1 LAFPGR
7 RACRLHRTR
16 PLSEPSTGYCPPEV
30 RRPLIEILRRHA
42 ADYQRCWAGVW
53 RGWGGIGGV
62 FPEIPLLKLPHR
74 EYYLF
79 TVSYHVLGDQI
90 FGGDTGRGISANL
103 WWPADRS
110 WFVATEI
117 DFRWAYVG
125 GFSQLHCG
133 DSLRRPDRGAA
144 DRAEPPWRLSQ
155 RHHQR
160 SRQAVNCTHGQR
172 YVGTRASTSGIHRPA
187 RPTPLSGHRLRKQL
201 GREQF
206 AFRITPFG
214 RREVPGASQRGMSS
228 LSKNAGKRTRDGR
241 AWCRASARNSRR
253 RTTIF
258 RTYIIAASP
267 VPAARRSRPASS
279 DTRPFRCRSRR
290 ANIPAAAAAGRLA
303 GPDDR

>member
-103 WWPADRS
+103 WWPTDRS

-125 GFSQLHCG
+125 GSASCIAEILSDDRIEALPTELNHRG
-133 DSLRRPDRGAA
+133 DYL
-144 DRAEPPWRLSQ
+144 
-155 RHHQR
+155 
-160 SRQAVNCTHGQR
+160 
-172 YVGTRASTSGIHRPA
+172 
-187 RPTPLSGHRLRKQL
+187 
-201 GREQF
+201 
-206 AFRITPFG
+206 
-214 RREVPGASQRGMSS
+214 
-228 LSKNAGKRTRDGR
+228 
-241 AWCRASARNSRR
+241 
-253 RTTIF
+253 
-258 RTYIIAASP
+258 
-267 VPAARRSRPASS
+267 S
-279 DTRPFRCRSRR
+279 DTINGPVRP
-290 ANIPAAAAAGRLA
+290 
-303 GPDDR
+303 